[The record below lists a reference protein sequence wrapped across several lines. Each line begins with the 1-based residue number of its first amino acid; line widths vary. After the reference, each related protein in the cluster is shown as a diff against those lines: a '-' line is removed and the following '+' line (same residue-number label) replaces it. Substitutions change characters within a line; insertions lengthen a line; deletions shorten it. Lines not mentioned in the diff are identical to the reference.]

1 MLSLK
6 ALIVIGC
13 VYISHA
19 IRLVVVDYYDTP
31 GPQSGTTPKPDCIF
45 CKMVVSELINQLA
58 LNSTDTLIAKEINE
72 LCHSNE
78 YCELAM
84 PMIVNKIIESIDTY
98 GDSVCTPFC

>member
-6 ALIVIGC
+6 TLIIIGC
-13 VYISHA
+13 VYINQA
-19 IRLVVVDYYDTP
+19 IRLVVVDYYGGDA
-31 GPQSGTTPKPDCIF
+31 PKPDCIL
-45 CKMVVSELINQLA
+45 CKVVIGQLIHQLA

-78 YCELAM
+78 YCEVAM
-84 PMIVNKIIESIDTY
+84 PMIVNKIIQSIDTH